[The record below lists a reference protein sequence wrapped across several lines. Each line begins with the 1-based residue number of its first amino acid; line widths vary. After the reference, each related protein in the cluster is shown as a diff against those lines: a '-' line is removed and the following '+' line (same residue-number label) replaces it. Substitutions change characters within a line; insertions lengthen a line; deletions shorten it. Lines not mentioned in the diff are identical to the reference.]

1 MTVPVVSIIVTIILA
16 SLLLWGI
23 EQLVSDDQIRKV
35 ARVLIVVL
43 CVLYIIGALTGIG
56 PAISFR

>member
-1 MTVPVVSIIVTIILA
+1 MTIPIIPILVTVIIA

-23 EQLVSDDQIRKV
+23 EQLISDQQIRKV